1 MVRPIWVEAMVSDGR
16 KKVQDGETRT
26 RCFKMRCP
34 EIPFGFGGKFLG

>member
-1 MVRPIWVEAMVSDGR
+1 MVRPIWVEAMGSDGR
-16 KKVQDGETRT
+16 KKVQDGET